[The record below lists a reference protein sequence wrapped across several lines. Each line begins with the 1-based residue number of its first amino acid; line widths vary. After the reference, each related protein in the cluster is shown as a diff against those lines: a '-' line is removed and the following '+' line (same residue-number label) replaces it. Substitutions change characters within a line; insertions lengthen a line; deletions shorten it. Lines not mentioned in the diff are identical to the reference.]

1 MSDGEDDRV
10 REVYFVG
17 ILVDGCCDNGRVDNQ
32 RVIGSN
38 GFAAQLHAGVLC
50 RKVHANV
57 FVEDECD
64 PNLTCRRTFGGK
76 CSVLMQSCHLQ
87 QESQQ

>member
-1 MSDGEDDRV
+1 MFDGENDRV

-17 ILVDGCCDNGRVDNQ
+17 ILVDGSCDNGRVDNQ

-38 GFAAQLHAGVLC
+38 GFNAQLHAGVLR

-57 FVEDECD
+57 FVQDERD
-64 PNLTCRRTFGGK
+64 PDLTCQRTFGGK
-76 CSVLMQSCHLQ
+76 CSVLMQCHWQ